1 MRIQN
6 FDNYNYSIIWVKT
19 EKKTSYCN
27 SVENIAIVN
36 MYSCSII
43 LTISRIITLRSGM
56 WYEIQQVSQG
66 TEGLEGEEKK
76 EERKLTSHKYIQYEL
91 KRKWLV
97 GGSRGS
103 LLLLALASGCLG
115 GWSCASFYIIN
126 WFFDKKKSDVVQ
138 WARKWLLF
146 IFGNMVYI

>member
-1 MRIQN
+1 MN
-6 FDNYNYSIIWVKT
+6 HHSLEWYVIWNSTSKSRNWRAWGGG
-19 EKKTSYCN
+19 EK
-27 SVENIAIVN
+27 
-36 MYSCSII
+36 
-43 LTISRIITLRSGM
+43 R
-56 WYEIQQVSQG
+56 
-66 TEGLEGEEKK
+66 
-76 EERKLTSHKYIQYEL
+76 RKLTSHKYIWYIQYEL

-146 IFGNMVYI
+146 IFGNMVYIYIRKWKKFEDLIKKILVDLIWIQ